1 MGKRL
6 ISQPFQICLTIDFSL
21 RELLNTFFVIQKNVD
36 NLIYN
41 IMEFTATTIA
51 GFLKGEIE
59 GNPDIK
65 VNTIAKIEEGIEGA
79 LSFLANP
86 KYEHYIYETKSSVV
100 LVNKSFVPSGTIGAT
115 LIRVENSYEAFASL
129 LRLVDQARPR
139 KKGIHPTAIIE
150 TSAKVGSDVF
160 IGPYTYIGENCIIG
174 DGCSIYPHVYI
185 GDNTRLGNYC
195 TLNPGVK
202 IYHDCLLGEGC
213 IIHAG
218 SVIGSDGFGFAPQ
231 SDNEFMK
238 IPQLGNVVLEDH
250 VEIGA
255 NVTIDRATMG
265 STIIRKGVKLDNLIQ
280 IGHNVEVGEN
290 SVMAAQTGISGST
303 KVGKNCMFGGQV
315 GLAGHIKIADGTKIG
330 AQGGILGDV
339 KEENTVILG
348 SPAIELKQYLRS
360 SVVFKKLPEMK
371 VKIDSLEKE
380 IESLKKK

>member
-1 MGKRL
+1 
-6 ISQPFQICLTIDFSL
+6 
-21 RELLNTFFVIQKNVD
+21 
-36 NLIYN
+36 
-41 IMEFTATTIA
+41 MEFTAATIA
-51 GFLKGEIE
+51 GFLNGEIE

-65 VNTIAKIEEGIEGA
+65 VNTIAKIEEGQPGA

-86 KYEHYIYETKSSVV
+86 KYEHYIYETKSSIV
-100 LVNKSFVPSGTIGAT
+100 LVNKSFVPSANIEAT
-115 LIRVENSYEAFASL
+115 LIKVENSYEAFASL

-139 KKGIHPTAIIE
+139 KKGIHATAIIE
-150 TSAKVGSDVF
+150 ATAKLGSDVF
-160 IGPYTYIGENCIIG
+160 IGPYTYVGENCIIG

-185 GDNTRLGNYC
+185 GDNTKLGKNC
-195 TLNPGVK
+195 TVNPGVK
-202 IYHDCLLGEGC
+202 IYHDCIIGESC

-218 SVIGSDGFGFAPQ
+218 TVIGSDGFGFAPQ
-231 SDNEFMK
+231 SESEFMK

-255 NVTIDRATMG
+255 NVAIDRATMG

-290 SVMAAQTGISGST
+290 TVMAGQTGIAGST

-315 GLAGHIKIADGTKIG
+315 GLAGHIKIANGTKIG

-339 KEENTVILG
+339 KEENTAIIG
-348 SPAIELKQYLRS
+348 SPAIEVKQFLRS
-360 SVVFKKLPEMK
+360 SVIFKKLPEMK
-371 VKIDSLEKE
+371 IKIDSLEKE

>member
-1 MGKRL
+1 
-6 ISQPFQICLTIDFSL
+6 
-21 RELLNTFFVIQKNVD
+21 
-36 NLIYN
+36 
-41 IMEFTATTIA
+41 MEFTASTIA
-51 GFLKGEIE
+51 GFLNGDIE

-65 VNTIAKIEEGIEGA
+65 VNTIAKIEEGHEGA

-86 KYEHYIYETKSSVV
+86 KYDHYIYQTKSSIVI
-100 LVNKSFVPSGTIGAT
+100 VNKSFVPSASIGAT

-139 KKGIHPTAIIE
+139 KKGIHPSAIIE
-150 TSAKVGSDVF
+150 SSAKVGSDVF
-160 IGPYTYIGENCIIG
+160 IGPYAYIGENCIIG

-185 GDNTRLGNYC
+185 GDNTRLGINC
-195 TLNPGVK
+195 TINPGVK
-202 IYHDCLLGEGC
+202 IYHDCLIGEGC

-231 SDNEFMK
+231 SDNEYMK

-303 KVGKNCMFGGQV
+303 KIGRNCMFGGQV
-315 GLAGHIKIADGTKIG
+315 GLAGHLKIADGTKIG

-339 KEENTVILG
+339 KEENTAIIG
-348 SPAIELKQYLRS
+348 SPAIEIKQFLRS
-360 SVVFKKLPEMK
+360 SVIFKKLPEMK
-371 VKIDSLEKE
+371 IKIDLLEKE
-380 IESLKKK
+380 IESLKKR

>member
-1 MGKRL
+1 
-6 ISQPFQICLTIDFSL
+6 
-21 RELLNTFFVIQKNVD
+21 
-36 NLIYN
+36 
-41 IMEFTATTIA
+41 MEFTAATIA
-51 GFLKGEIE
+51 GFLNGEIE

-65 VNTIAKIEEGIEGA
+65 VNTIAKIEEGHSGA

-100 LVNKSFVPSGTIGAT
+100 LVNKSFVPTAKIDAT

-150 TSAKVGSDVF
+150 ASAKVGSDVF
-160 IGPYTYIGENCIIG
+160 IGPYAYIGENCVVG
-174 DGCSIYPHVYI
+174 DGCSIYPQVYI
-185 GDNTRLGNYC
+185 GDNTKIGNNC
-195 TLNPGVK
+195 TINPGVK

-218 SVIGSDGFGFAPQ
+218 TVIGSDGFGFAPQ
-231 SDNEFMK
+231 SDSEFMK

-280 IGHNVEVGEN
+280 IGHNVEIGEN

-315 GLAGHIKIADGTKIG
+315 GLAGHLKIANGTKIG
-330 AQGGILGDV
+330 AQGGILGNI
-339 KEENTVILG
+339 KEENTTIIG
-348 SPAIELKQYLRS
+348 SPAIEVRQYFKS
-360 SVVFKKLPEMK
+360 SVIFKKLPDMML
-371 VKIDSLEKE
+371 KIDSLEKE